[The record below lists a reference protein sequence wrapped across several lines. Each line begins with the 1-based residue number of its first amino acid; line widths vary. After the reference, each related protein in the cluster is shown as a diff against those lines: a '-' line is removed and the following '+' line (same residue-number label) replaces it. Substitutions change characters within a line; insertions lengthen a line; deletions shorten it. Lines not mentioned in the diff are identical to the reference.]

1 MEDMKKKALKMLKE
15 KMSKGKGSDM
25 KKVSVIS
32 DSEEGLEEGLSLAD
46 KILKKKGFACGGKK
60 DAYKNGGSK
69 YEASEGVKKEV
80 EKMSGKPFGED
91 SDDKE
96 YKLPEEIK
104 GKMSELEK
112 AFLKRKKK

>member
-1 MEDMKKKALKMLKE
+1 MEDMKKKALKILKE
-15 KMSKGKGSDM
+15 KMSKGKGLDM

-60 DAYKNGGSK
+60 DEYKNGGSK
-69 YEASEGVKKEV
+69 YEVPEGVKKEV
-80 EKMSGKPFGED
+80 EKMSGKPFGEEE
-91 SDDKE
+91 KE